1 MRKTIVVFG
10 SSRTSDERHL
20 SDAERLGR
28 LLAEKGFV
36 VGSGGYSGIMDAVS
50 KGAYEA
56 GGHVIAYTTDLFSD
70 FPPTTWFHEERKAE
84 DIHCRIRNML
94 TEGAGFIAVWGGIGT
109 LAEVA
114 MAWNM
119 AQISAMQGMRP
130 KPLVLMGD
138 HWRGLVDSIGRYTEI
153 GKSVLALPVLVST
166 PEEAVETMEQAL
178 NADRS

>member
-1 MRKTIVVFG
+1 MGEIIVVFG
-10 SSRTSDERHL
+10 SSRTSDDKHL
-20 SDAERLGR
+20 SDAEKLGR

-70 FPPTTWFHEERKAE
+70 FPPTTWFHEEKRAE
-84 DIHCRIRNML
+84 DLHCRIRTML
-94 TEGAGFIAVWGGIGT
+94 TEGVGFIAVWGGIGT

-119 AQISAMQGMRP
+119 AQIDAMLGKKP

-138 HWRGLVDSIGRYTEI
+138 HWKNLVASIGQYTEI
-153 GKSVLALPVLVST
+153 GSSVLSLPILVST
-166 PEEAVETMEQAL
+166 PDEAVEAIVQAL
-178 NADRS
+178 AGR